1 MFVNRCGDINQEV
14 RFMAGLGLLST
25 IVYVG
30 FDEESK
36 LKEISFVLGVVN
48 KECVQE
54 GLTNR
59 KGTGNAFKI
68 TEKCIGD
75 VISKLI

>member
-36 LKEISFVLGVVN
+36 LKEINFVLGVVN
-48 KECVQE
+48 KECIQE